1 MNEIIELASERSNQS
16 FVDTFTQKLLE
27 NKYYLIHKTNFE
39 EVLASKY
46 VDWHKFKEFEDES
59 VR

>member
-1 MNEIIELASERSNQS
+1 MNEIVELANERSNQS
-16 FVDTFTQKLLE
+16 FIDTFTQKLLE

-39 EVLASKY
+39 EGLAEKY

>member
-46 VDWHKFKEFEDES
+46 VD
-59 VR
+59 